1 MKDLPEII
9 RVLRE
14 EKELLRKDGITDIG
28 LFGSYARGEAV
39 ESSDVDV
46 LVDLSDDSPLTLFS
60 LVGIEQ
66 SLSEKLD
73 AKVDLVLRRDLKPEI
88 GKRVLSEVRYV

>member
-60 LVGIEQ
+60 LIGIEQ
-66 SLSEKLD
+66 SLSEKLN

>member
-14 EKELLRKDGITDIG
+14 QKELLRKDGITGIG
-28 LFGSYARGEAV
+28 LFGAYARGEAV

-60 LVGIEQ
+60 LIGIEQ
-66 SLSEKLD
+66 TLSEKLD
-73 AKVDLVLRRDLKPEI
+73 VKVDLVLKRDLKPGI

>member
-60 LVGIEQ
+60 LIGIEQ

>member
-14 EKELLRKDGITDIG
+14 EKELRRKDGITDIG

-60 LVGIEQ
+60 LIGIEQ

>member
-9 RVLRE
+9 CVLRE

-60 LVGIEQ
+60 LIGIEQ
-66 SLSEKLD
+66 SLSEKLE
-73 AKVDLVLRRDLKPEI
+73 AKVDLVLRRDLKPAI
-88 GKRVLSEVRYV
+88 GRRVLSEVRYV